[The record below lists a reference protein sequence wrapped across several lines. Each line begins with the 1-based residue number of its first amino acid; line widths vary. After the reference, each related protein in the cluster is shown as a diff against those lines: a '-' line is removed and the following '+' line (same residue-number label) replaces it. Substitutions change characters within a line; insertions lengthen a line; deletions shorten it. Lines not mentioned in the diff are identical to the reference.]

1 MWTPLCGRPE
11 SHSTIANPP
20 KRCPWI
26 GTCTKNGDQLTLA
39 YRPVNQWIAFGLA
52 FAGAIMLATLA
63 IAFNSLAQS
72 STVLTPA
79 QQEMVVAA
87 LEEDAQIM
95 SDTQLTEQLA
105 GQPDDVQAEILR
117 INSEA
122 RTLALQVAIWW
133 CRCPLVC
140 SVF

>member
-1 MWTPLCGRPE
+1 
-11 SHSTIANPP
+11 
-20 KRCPWI
+20 
-26 GTCTKNGDQLTLA
+26 
-39 YRPVNQWIAFGLA
+39 VNQWIAFGLA
-52 FAGAIMLATLA
+52 FAGAIMLTTLA

-72 STVLTPA
+72 STVLAPA

-122 RTLALQVAIWW
+122 RTLALQVAMVV
-133 CRCPLVC
+133 PLLAGLLGFLN
-140 SVF
+140 SFRMLKLPDPEPSSAAEGMLMG